1 MLKDMVRL
9 LEKEWKALNLQRWQ
23 RRMDGLIA
31 MGLKVGKNVVIE
43 STVYLDQSSPFLI
56 EIGDNCALA
65 HGVRVLAHDAT
76 PFRFLGGY
84 TRLGRVHIKE
94 NCFIAENVI
103 ILPGVTI
110 GPNALV
116 AAGSVVNKDIPPNSC
131 VAGVPARFYA
141 KFDEMLD
148 RHKEAFDKRPLF
160 DHDRLYHGDQAERD
174 RCKAACEDGDCYV
187 RGFPGTYPYTIHPV
201 PGPPAKLR

>member
-1 MLKDMVRL
+1 MIRLAETQWKSLTLK
-9 LEKEWKALNLQRWQ
+9 RWQ
-23 RRMDGLIA
+23 RRMDALMQ

-43 STVYLDQSSPFLI
+43 ATAYIDQSSPFLI
-56 EIGDNCALA
+56 EIGDNCAIA
-65 HGVRVLAHDAT
+65 HGVHILAHDAT

-84 TRLGRVHIKE
+84 TRLGKVHIKE

-141 KFDEMLD
+141 KFDEMLQ
-148 RHKEAFDKRPLF
+148 RHRDAMTTRPIF
-160 DHDRLYHGDQAERD
+160 DHTALYHGDGSEQG
-174 RCKAACEDGDCYV
+174 RCKQACEEGDCYV
-187 RGFPGTYPYTIHPV
+187 RGYPGNYPFTVHPI
-201 PGPPAKLR
+201 L